1 MLKTILQKKH
11 ILITTTLLISFL
23 PIAKTFAYIT
33 VSPSQNTITTKE
45 NTTTKK
51 RITFK
56 NGENTSITITPKVFS
71 YDPREEKISSNEKE
85 IFVKIDEKEQTVKTG
100 ETVTLE
106 YEIVPTETIPQ
117 GTHLNLIILQNNNQ
131 QNTEKNN
138 QVGISAN
145 ISHLVV
151 LNKLGEDSFPKNFA
165 YINMEIVDIGI
176 PFIKPT
182 KIKYTLHN
190 TTDFVIIP
198 AGEIQIFNQ
207 KGGYQPI
214 YLQINNIAKK
224 LYPNESMTETFEIK
238 EWHIQDL
245 LFSRNIVGFF
255 YNGINDT
262 PQQMTIQQDINYIA
276 ILSIITTAIIIAII
290 TKLLISNLHNTTKRK
305 KL

>member
-45 NTTTKK
+45 NTTTKR

-71 YDPREEKISSNEKE
+71 YDPREENISTNEKE
-85 IFVKIDEKEQTVKTG
+85 MFVKIDEKEQTVKAG

-106 YEIVPTETIPQ
+106 YEVISTETTPK
-117 GTHLNLIILQNNNQ
+117 GTHLNLIILQNNTQ
-131 QNTEKNN
+131 QKAEKNN

-151 LNKLGEDSFPKNFA
+151 LNKLSEDGFPKNFG
-165 YINMEIVDIGI
+165 YINMEIIDIGI

-224 LYPNESMTETFEIK
+224 LYPNESITETFEIK
-238 EWHIQDL
+238 DWHIQDL

-290 TKLLISNLHNTTKRK
+290 TKLLISNLYNTTKRK